1 MVFWGLLA
9 FFKEYEIKKDTT
21 FQSSHSG
28 MDFPTFNIPEQLKS
42 KTQLTLSK
50 IPVKNIKPKQ
60 TPKLHHDIYASN

>member
-1 MVFWGLLA
+1 MK
-9 FFKEYEIKKDTT
+9 FKRTQHFKAAIQEWI
-21 FQSSHSG
+21 
-28 MDFPTFNIPEQLKS
+28 FPPFNIPEQLKS